1 MMFSRF
7 TPIMRFEGE
16 IDAPFS
22 HLLRLAEEE
31 LLETMESLPPE
42 IRDALG
48 LVPVIF
54 EEFPSPEAIA
64 DGIATDQLGVFE
76 GGEVGESGLPQPTRI
91 VLWLGNLW
99 EMCEA
104 SESTFRKEVRIT
116 LLHEFGHFL
125 GWNEADLLE
134 RGLE

>member
-1 MMFSRF
+1 
-7 TPIMRFEGE
+7 MRFEGE

-31 LLETMESLPPE
+31 LRATMESLPSE
-42 IRDALG
+42 ICDALRP
-48 LVPVIF
+48 VPVIF
-54 EEFPSPEAIA
+54 EEFPSPEALA
-64 DGIATDQLGVFE
+64 DGINPDQLGVFE
-76 GGEVGESGLPQPTRI
+76 GGEIGESGIPQPARI

-104 SESTFRKEVRIT
+104 AEAAYREEVRIT

-125 GWNEADLLE
+125 GWNENDLFE

>member
-1 MMFSRF
+1 MFSRF

-22 HLLRLAEEE
+22 HLLRLAETE
-31 LLETMESLPPE
+31 LRETMESLPSE
-42 IRDALG
+42 IRESLRP
-48 LVPVIF
+48 VPVIF
-54 EEFPSPEAIA
+54 EEFPSPEAVA

-76 GGEVGESGLPQPTRI
+76 GGEVGESGIPQPARI

-99 EMCEA
+99 EMCDAAEA
-104 SESTFRKEVRIT
+104 TYREEVRIT

-125 GWNEADLLE
+125 GWNEEDLFD

>member
-1 MMFSRF
+1 MK
-7 TPIMRFEGE
+7 FEGE

-22 HLLRLAEEE
+22 HLLHLAETE
-31 LLETMESLPPE
+31 LRETMKSLPSEVRESL
-42 IRDALG
+42 RQ
-48 LVPVIF
+48 VPVIF
-54 EEFPSPEAIA
+54 EEFPSPEAVA

-76 GGEVGESGLPQPTRI
+76 GGEVGESSIPQPARI

-104 SESTFRKEVRIT
+104 AEESYREEVRMT

-125 GWNEADLLE
+125 GWNEEDLFE